1 MKSSFRTRSVGTKVT
16 DEEYAQL
23 EACAT
28 DQQLSISEWCRTV
41 LLERAKGKK
50 ANGTDETLLA
60 EVLALRMILL
70 NLHFK
75 VAKGQAISA
84 DEMQAIIERADQEKR
99 KKATE
104 RLARAS
110 QENRWPDGFLRSGVS
125 EDSEVQP

>member
-1 MKSSFRTRSVGTKVT
+1 VTDKGPSMKPSFRTRSVGTKVT
-16 DEEYAQL
+16 DEEYAHL

-28 DQQLSISEWCRTV
+28 DKELSISEWCRTV
-41 LLERAKGKK
+41 LLERAKGSK
-50 ANGTDETLLA
+50 ANGADETLLA

-104 RLARAS
+104 RLAIAGEET
-110 QENRWPDGFLRSGVS
+110 Q
-125 EDSEVQP
+125 